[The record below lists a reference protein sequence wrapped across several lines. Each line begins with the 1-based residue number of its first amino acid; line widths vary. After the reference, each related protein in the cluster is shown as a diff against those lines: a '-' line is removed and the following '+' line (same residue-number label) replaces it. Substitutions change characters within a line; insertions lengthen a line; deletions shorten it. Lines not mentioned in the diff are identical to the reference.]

1 MIITVKNIFLCSLKE
16 KVGKSFLSIGIMLK
30 LQKAE
35 LKIAYFKPIGIPKAT
50 FSNKVDLDVGF
61 IINSILKNKLPHD
74 TISPVSI
81 PKDYY
86 IDLINAEKKQANLNK
101 IKQAYNELAKYYD
114 YIIIEGCPSIKKFI
128 RVGLDDIT
136 IAKALD
142 INDLVFI
149 ETESSDYCLDN
160 LFFVKKYFKFRN
172 INMKGIIFNK
182 IDYNYKARINELSE
196 NHILRYGIPILGII
210 EKNIELFSPRV
221 HEIKEAIGGEV
232 INRSQSPD
240 LNNLV
245 ETYIIGAMNT
255 QDALKYLRQV
265 KKAAIITGGDRTD
278 LILVAL
284 KEDVSVIILTGFI
297 QPDISVI
304 TAANEKGI
312 PIILSPS
319 DTYTTLR
326 NMERIKPGIQEDETH
341 LVLDLIE
348 KEVDWYLLLK

>member
-1 MIITVKNIFLCSLKE
+1 MQ
-16 KVGKSFLSIGIMLK
+16 K
-30 LQKAE
+30 LQKE
-35 LKIAYFKPIGIPKAT
+35 GKKIAYFKPIGTPKAA

-61 IINSILKNKLPHD
+61 IIKNLLKNGHQHN
-74 TISPVSI
+74 TISPVLI
-81 PKDYY
+81 PEDYY
-86 IDLINAEKKQANLNK
+86 IDLINVEKKQVNLNK
-101 IKQAYNELAKYYD
+101 IKQAYNELAKCYD
-114 YIIIEGCPSIKKFI
+114 YIIIEGCPSIKKFL

-142 INDLVFI
+142 INDLIFI
-149 ETESSDYCLDN
+149 ETESSDNCVDN

-182 IDYNYKARINELSE
+182 IDCNYKARINELSE

-210 EKNIELFSPRV
+210 VKNIELFSPRV
-221 HEIKEAIGGEV
+221 LEIKEAIGGEV

-240 LNNLV
+240 LNNIV
-245 ETYIIGAMNT
+245 ETYIIGALNA

-265 KKAAIITGGDRTD
+265 KKAAVITGGDRTD
-278 LILVAL
+278 LILLAL

-304 TAANEKGI
+304 TAANEKRI

-326 NMERIKPGIQEDETH
+326 NMERIKPGIQEDEIH

-348 KEVDWYLLLK
+348 KEVDWDLLLK